1 MVGEVR
7 RPRISAAAPVVLL
20 SHDVERKYLF
30 YPFEALS
37 APSDETQYLHNVT
50 FAQPVFLIPGHTV
63 HHYDLTLFLR
73 DIEAGKKLPD
83 RGLIRQVNAAI
94 LPDLSLAV
102 LLQYSKQSYRYRH
115 TLNLFR
121 TRQCVFVITGA
132 ALSPFSIAGMLIYCP
147 SRFAR
152 ENSSKDELPVVLS
165 QQLKTLNP
173 GYRRVGPMFSNFSKT
188 TDQIFQSQ
196 FFQG

>member
-102 LLQYSKQSYRYRH
+102 LLQYCKQTDS
-115 TLNLFR
+115 NLHALHLFQ
-121 TRQCVFVITGA
+121 TRQCVFVIAGA
-132 ALSPFSIAGMLIYCP
+132 AFLNFPLQACRYTASRRLPAEILRALFP
-147 SRFAR
+147 SR
-152 ENSSKDELPVVLS
+152 LS
-165 QQLKTLNP
+165 NNWWPL
-173 GYRRVGPMFSNFSKT
+173 
-188 TDQIFQSQ
+188 
-196 FFQG
+196 